1 MAVGTEYQ
9 QACFV
14 FFLTG
19 FYGILELMGQ
29 R

>member
-9 QACFV
+9 KWHFICQ
-14 FFLTG
+14 G
-19 FYGILELMGQ
+19 G